1 MNCRLFKP
9 RPYRTPIIRE
19 DPFSVGGLLNL
30 ELLKSEVSPRQKESE
45 MIL

>member
-19 DPFSVGGLLNL
+19 DQFSVGGLLNL
-30 ELLKSEVSPRQKESE
+30 ELLAIAQPSGFDN
-45 MIL
+45 